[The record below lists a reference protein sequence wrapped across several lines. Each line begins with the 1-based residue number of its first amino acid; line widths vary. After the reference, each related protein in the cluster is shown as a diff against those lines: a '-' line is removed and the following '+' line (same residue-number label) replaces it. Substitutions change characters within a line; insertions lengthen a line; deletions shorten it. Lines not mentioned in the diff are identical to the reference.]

1 MMDWLVGVK
10 PAVMKPEME
19 IHSPWKNARTG
30 SIPATKQNS
39 MSKTVAIPITA
50 SEILLIRRVVVMT
63 LGTTCSLRPSEEYNP
78 DVDEES
84 RPSESAI
91 TIRPIPP
98 RKCMIKRHM
107 LSA

>member
-50 SEILLIRRVVVMT
+50 SEILLDQARGGDDI
-63 LGTTCSLRPSEEYNP
+63 G
-78 DVDEES
+78 D
-84 RPSESAI
+84 
-91 TIRPIPP
+91 
-98 RKCMIKRHM
+98 HM
-107 LSA
+107 LAATFRRIQPRR